1 VTQSLPSNPVPKRVV
16 VVVEDDPDHLQIMRV
31 MLQDEFI
38 VRSYASPSEALAVLQ
53 SMLPDIVL
61 LDIGLPEFDGIEC
74 LHRIRSIPRM
84 ENVPA
89 IAVSALTDPDNRN
102 RCLSEGFQAFVPK
115 PIMDIEALRQ
125 LVRQHL
131 QQV

>member
-1 VTQSLPSNPVPKRVV
+1 MQPLSSNPFPKRVV
-16 VVVEDDPDHLQIMRV
+16 VVIEDDPDHLQIMRG

-53 SMLPDIVL
+53 TMVPDILL

-74 LHRIRSIPRM
+74 LRRIRPIPRM
-84 ENVPA
+84 ENIPA
-89 IAVSALTDPDNRN
+89 IAVSALTDPENRN
-102 RCLSEGFQAFVPK
+102 RCLAEGFQAFVPK
-115 PIMDIEALRQ
+115 PILDYEAFRQ

-131 QQV
+131 PR